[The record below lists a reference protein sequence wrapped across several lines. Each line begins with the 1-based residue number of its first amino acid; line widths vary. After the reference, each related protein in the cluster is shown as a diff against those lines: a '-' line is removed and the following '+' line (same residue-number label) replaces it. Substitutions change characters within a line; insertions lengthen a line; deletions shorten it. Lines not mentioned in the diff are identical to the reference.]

1 LSYCEDAGRA
11 AARPEERGGA
21 VDDAGMQGLQR
32 RTLSPLEIFGQAIGN
47 TGMATVVAFTPA
59 FVAATAGDA
68 AWLSVLIATIAI
80 LATGYC
86 VSLFA
91 RRYASSGSLY
101 TFVAQVLGPAAG
113 FLVGWAL
120 ILAYG
125 GLAVA
130 VPGLGAVYLG
140 ELLTAIGVNGATD
153 AWQIVFFGLLAV
165 VVTLF
170 AYQGVR
176 LSTRTSLI
184 LEATTLTILGII
196 LVAVLINSDDLF
208 DSAQLELHGSSLHDV
223 FLGITLAVTAFVG
236 FESGASLGAE
246 ARNPR
251 RAIPRVIMLTAAFA
265 GVIYLFATYTS
276 ILGFHS
282 MGAPITE
289 SESPIDDLRVFG
301 GVDFLRYP
309 VAAGL
314 AVSFFAIILA
324 SVNALARM
332 LFTMAH
338 EGVLPAAFGRAHPR
352 HRTPYVGIF
361 LIAPLLFLVP
371 LVMKEIANA
380 DAADAFTYVAT
391 PSTFGFMFAY
401 VLIAVGAPVLV
412 HRATGRLDWRPVFTG
427 LLATAAMIATY
438 VSNITPTP
446 PWPLDMMPYLFAG
459 LMVLGGLF
467 YAGLRAR
474 DPQVGDRIGSVE
486 EDEDGPE
493 PGPATRPVAEG
504 RPA

>member
-1 LSYCEDAGRA
+1 VNDT
-11 AARPEERGGA
+11 
-21 VDDAGMQGLQR
+21 GMEGLQR

-68 AWLSVLIATIAI
+68 AWMSVLIATIAI

-101 TFVAQVLGPAAG
+101 TFVAQVLGPGPA

-120 ILAYG
+120 IIAYG

-130 VPGLGAVYLG
+130 VPPLGAIYLG
-140 ELLTAIGVNGATD
+140 DLLSAIDVNGMTD
-153 AWQIVFFGLLAV
+153 GWQIGFYALLAV

-176 LSTRTSLI
+176 LSTRTALI
-184 LEATTLTILGII
+184 LEGTTLTILGII
-196 LVAVLINSDDLF
+196 LVSVLIASDDVF
-208 DSAQLELHGSSLHDV
+208 DSAQLELRGSSMHDI

-251 RAIPRVIMLTAAFA
+251 RAIPRVIMLTAGFA
-265 GVIYLFATYTS
+265 GVLYLFATYVS

-282 MGAPITE
+282 IGTPITE
-289 SESPIDDLRVFG
+289 SVSPIDDLRVFG

-332 LFTMAH
+332 LFTMGR
-338 EGVLPAAFGRAHPR
+338 EGVLPEAFGRAHPR

-361 LIAPLLFLVP
+361 AIAPLLFLVP
-371 LVMKEIANA
+371 LVMKEVANA
-380 DAADAFTYVAT
+380 DAASSFTYIAT

-401 VLIAVGAPVLV
+401 VLIAVGAPLLV
-412 HRATGRLDWRPVFTG
+412 RRFTGRVDWRPIVAG
-427 LLATAAMIATY
+427 LVATAAMIATY

-459 LMVLGGLF
+459 LMVLGGLV
-467 YAGLRAR
+467 YAALRAR
-474 DPQVGDRIGSVE
+474 EPGIRDRIGTVE
-486 EDEDGPE
+486 EEEGAD
-493 PGPATRPVAEG
+493 AAVQEG